1 MYVPPVG
8 LPPLCMSENESG
20 DNVEQAIANLQ
31 REVMAMRQILML
43 LLAHHARHS
52 AEANALGSLKDLLD
66 EVYSSDADFILRLS
80 HAGGWNGFRGSS
92 APRSGERLCWPC

>member
-52 AEANALGSLKDLLD
+52 AEANALRSLKDLLD
-66 EVYSSDADFILRLS
+66 EVYSSDAVEEEIRGEIDRIIEDANTLVKSVKGGS
-80 HAGGWNGFRGSS
+80 H
-92 APRSGERLCWPC
+92 

>member
-1 MYVPPVG
+1 
-8 LPPLCMSENESG
+8 MSENESK
-20 DNVEQAIANLQ
+20 DHIEQAVANLQ

-66 EVYSSDADFILRLS
+66 EVYSSDAMEEEI
-80 HAGGWNGFRGSS
+80 RGEIDRSLKTLIHSS
-92 APRSGERLCWPC
+92 KR

>member
-1 MYVPPVG
+1 
-8 LPPLCMSENESG
+8 MSENESK
-20 DNVEQAIANLQ
+20 DHIEQAVANLQ

-66 EVYSSDADFILRLS
+66 EVYSSDAVEEEIRGEIDRIIEDANTLVKTVKGGS
-80 HAGGWNGFRGSS
+80 H
-92 APRSGERLCWPC
+92 